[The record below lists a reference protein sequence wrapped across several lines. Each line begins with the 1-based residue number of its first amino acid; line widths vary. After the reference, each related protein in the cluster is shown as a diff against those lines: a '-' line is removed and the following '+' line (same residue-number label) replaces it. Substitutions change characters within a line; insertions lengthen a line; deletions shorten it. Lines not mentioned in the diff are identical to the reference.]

1 MNPEWFFPG
10 PATIFIKDFQILKKF
25 REQHDPGSDQI
36 VLNMF
41 KLFKT
46 IPYGKEKKQLKYN
59 STVFSVQLDQK
70 KIIPDT
76 GKGDPG
82 GSWFTTLTYTGS
94 HQKVK

>member
-1 MNPEWFFPG
+1 
-10 PATIFIKDFQILKKF
+10 
-25 REQHDPGSDQI
+25 
-36 VLNMF
+36 MF

-82 GSWFTTLTYTGS
+82 GS
-94 HQKVK
+94 